1 MNRTQI
7 AQLIGR
13 PFFAGAVRLV
23 APIRVYGKD
32 RIPANGPVVLCF
44 NHFSWLDPWAIG
56 SHVPRT
62 LYYVAKQEA
71 HDNPFIGPLI
81 RLFGTIPVR
90 RGESDREAVRI
101 MRDIV
106 HRGDAL
112 GMFPEGTR
120 QELEPGPVLPGAA
133 MIAVQEGAPV
143 VCGAIHG
150 SQYWRAGNFHAV
162 SIAFGEPFEVSLH
175 PRNSK
180 GYRAAA
186 HDIQAEL
193 RRLFDFLVMTH
204 AQGRPRVAIPP
215 ARSPRGQ
222 VLHSVTSEA

>member
-7 AQLIGR
+7 AQLLGR

-23 APIRVYGKD
+23 TSLRVYGKD
-32 RIPANGPVVLCF
+32 RIPANGPLVLCF

-71 HDNPFIGPLI
+71 HDNPITGPLI
-81 RLFGTIPVR
+81 RTFGTIAVR

-101 MRDIV
+101 MREIV

-120 QELEPGPVLPGAA
+120 QKREPGTVLPGAA

-150 SQYWRAGNFHAV
+150 SQDWRLGNFH
-162 SIAFGEPFEVSLH
+162 PVSLAFSKPFDVSHH

-186 HDIQAEL
+186 VDIQQEL
-193 RRLFDFLVMTH
+193 RRLWEFLVTTH
-204 AQGRPRVAIPP
+204 EQGRPRVATPP
-215 ARSPRGQ
+215 A
-222 VLHSVTSEA
+222 